1 MDSNGTNAQNT
12 SRDILGPLAACFY
25 ALFTI
30 LPDSSSLVLSWPW
43 VFVWQVALLLPWLW
57 LIRDGWLQ
65 QHFTKLGYKL
75 DYGLGLATLGLVGS
89 TLLAQ
94 FPQQAR
100 WYSWA
105 AFCVIAALYALNA
118 WCSSPERRL
127 KLLKAQ
133 GYLTVAFITV
143 SLGLWVSQTLLP
155 ELNRLKN
162 LKTAGLNLS
171 YDFST
176 LELRNWAPIGHQNYV
191 AGYLVLGLPLLLGL
205 VLISKTKMRWFWG
218 LGALLGLVDLYTT
231 SSRGGWLGTAVVGA
245 SGGLLLLGH
254 RRMPSRFRWMV
265 GLGLVVGLG
274 GILLA
279 NNRLRSLFSPTS
291 LDSAG
296 GETAFR
302 LITNATGWAMGL
314 AHPFFGAGAG
324 SVPLLYQSYRPA
336 WAGREAELVYQLHGT
351 PAQLWAE
358 FGGFGI
364 ALSIAIVGWLGYWGI
379 RLWSAQPLALEGND
393 RILTWSLLAGFAGYG
408 VVSITDYQL
417 DIVCIS
423 GTLVI
428 YSVSLLSLLRQYVPS
443 NPEANVVKTSRI
455 AWFCWGMVGLLLAVG
470 LWLAPIHRAWQ
481 LSSLGFGA
489 LGQKQI
495 EPFQKYL
502 EQAHQLAPWEPYYSY
517 QLGWNL
523 SKATSEDPKV
533 NRARFSESLDFFKR
547 NVKAS
552 PHQESGSSSLGWLQ
566 MFSRQPASATA
577 SFFESTH
584 LVPAKRGGF
593 HSLGVSLLGQGQTDL
608 GVQAIA
614 LEIIRDPLWLTSPL
628 WRSAQYAPLYP
639 QVQAA
644 VVQAYQKLL
653 QNRPQQDSLTAYFH
667 QCLGG
672 VYWWQGNLGEADR
685 EWSASERYIHEQAG
699 KLIKAGM
706 GTSVSGAYISRQ
718 ALNLAQQKSAFVSK
732 PGYGWVP
739 PGEMILKAWL
749 DPKSRQQWIER
760 ALLNATQTQ
769 PDPKQVQAIQV
780 GMSQS
785 KSFDQW
791 VKQNAPPRQFPRER
805 AGFGVLSRHIDG
817 PAPTDF
823 FPMIEN
829 TAMSQFL
836 TELLPSPDYSPDL
849 DKALQPLREKLWIS
863 IVPATKSKL

>member
-25 ALFTI
+25 ALFT
-30 LPDSSSLVLSWPW
+30 LFPDSSSLVLSWPW

-65 QHFTKLGYKL
+65 QHLTKLGYKL
-75 DYGLGLATLGLVGS
+75 DYGVGLATLGLVGS

-133 GYLTVAFITV
+133 GYLTVAFIIV
-143 SLGLWVSQTLLP
+143 SLGLWGNQTLLP

-162 LKTAGLNLS
+162 LKTAGLDLF

-205 VLISKTKMRWFWG
+205 ALISKAKMRWFWG
-218 LGALLGLVDLYTT
+218 GGALFCLVDLYTT

-254 RRMPSRFRWMV
+254 RRMSSRFRWMV
-265 GLGLVVGLG
+265 GVGLVVVLG
-274 GILLA
+274 SILLA
-279 NNRLRSLFSPTS
+279 NNRLRSLFTATS
-291 LDSAG
+291 FNSAG

-302 LITNATGWAMGL
+302 LITNATGWAMGV

-351 PAQLWAE
+351 PAQIWAE

-364 ALSIAIVGWLGYWGI
+364 VLSIAMVGWVGYWGVK
-379 RLWSAQPLALEGND
+379 LWRSPSTKRSHPALEGTD
-393 RILTWSLLAGFAGYG
+393 RILTWSLLAGFVGYG
-408 VVSITDYQL
+408 VVSLTDYQL

-423 GTLVI
+423 GTLVV

-443 NPEANVVKTSRI
+443 SPEADVVKTPRI
-455 AWFCWGMVGLLLAVG
+455 AWFCWGMLGLLLAVG

-502 EQAHQLAPWEPYYSY
+502 AQAHQLAPWEPYYSY

-533 NRARFSESLDFFKR
+533 NRTRLSESLDFFKG

-552 PHQESGSSSLGWLQ
+552 PRQESGTSSLGWLQ

-614 LEIIRDPLWLTSPL
+614 LEILRDPLWLTSPL

-639 QVQAA
+639 RVQAA
-644 VVQAYQKLL
+644 VVQTYQKLL
-653 QNRPQQDSLTAYFH
+653 KNRPQQDPLTAYLH

-672 VYWWQGNLGEADR
+672 VYWWQGNLTEAER
-685 EWSASERYIHEQAG
+685 EWRI
-699 KLIKAGM
+699 
-706 GTSVSGAYISRQ
+706 SGSHISQ
-718 ALNLAQQKSAFVSK
+718 QVLSLSQQKTPSMSK
-732 PGYGWVP
+732 PNDGLP
-739 PGEMILKAWL
+739 LLGEYILKAWL
-749 DPKSRQQWIER
+749 EPKSRQQLIEQ
-760 ALLNATQTQ
+760 ALLNATQAQ

-791 VKQNAPPRQFPRER
+791 VKQNAPTRQYPRER

-823 FPMIEN
+823 FPVIEN

-836 TELLPSPDYSPDL
+836 TELLPSPDYSPEL
-849 DKALQPLREKLWIS
+849 DRALQPLRDQLWRS
-863 IVPATKSKL
+863 IAPSQKKP